1 MTCLQVVVYCT
12 LLPMRLQLPASLGQY
27 VDTLAALPTVKQ
39 AEAQVLGGDSSR
51 GAVTALYLADSRAY
65 VAAQPK
71 LPLPGQRNILV
82 GWRLGLHR
90 WISACPVVLPHFSPQ
105 LPCCLPALCRSPA
118 PSPT

>member
-1 MTCLQVVVYCT
+1 MYCT
-12 LLPMRLQLPASLGQY
+12 LLPMRQQLPAPLWQY
-27 VDTLAALPTVKQ
+27 MDTLAALPAVKQ
-39 AEAQVLGGDSSR
+39 AEAQVLGSDNR
-51 GAVTALYLADSRAY
+51 AAVSALYLADAKAY

-90 WISACPVVLPHFSPQ
+90 LISACPFLLSPLITATVQ
-105 LPCCLPALCRSPA
+105 PPCCLPALCRSPA